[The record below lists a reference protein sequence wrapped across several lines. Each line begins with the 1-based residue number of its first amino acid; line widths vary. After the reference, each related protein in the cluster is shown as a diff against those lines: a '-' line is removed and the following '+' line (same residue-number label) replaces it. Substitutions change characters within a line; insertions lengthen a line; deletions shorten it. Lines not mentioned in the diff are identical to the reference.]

1 MDTPGGSMKK
11 KDRTATPRDGSPDGI
26 PEAQGA
32 EARGEQHRSERE
44 GSGGNR
50 PGGPPARKD
59 TVGKLFNIDDFRL
72 PSWKNSESYRS
83 ALNSVLERLAE
94 TSSDILSTCFGM
106 AVAGTWREWDA
117 TVPVG
122 TEIAVDDE
130 MLMDTGDT
138 TITALIK
145 LKKRID
151 DFLFLCS
158 IDDTHRSSPHG
169 LHTGEIK
176 LDEVDTPHFPWDD
189 VKACCDHVLDAEGY
203 KDRKPCPKC
212 GTRPEKLIWIS
223 FMSPLWTW
231 QQLCGQQGPLSIC
244 PKCTIQVE
252 FILNAMN

>member
-1 MDTPGGSMKK
+1 MKK
-11 KDRTATPRDGSPDGI
+11 KDRTITPRDGSPAETPGS
-26 PEAQGA
+26 PGA
-32 EARGEQHRSERE
+32 EARRGPRRRERE
-44 GSGGNR
+44 G
-50 PGGPPARKD
+50 PGRKARGCPPARKD
-59 TVGKLFNIDDFRL
+59 TLGKLFNIDDFRL
-72 PSWKNSESYRS
+72 PSRKNSESYRS
-83 ALNSVLERLAE
+83 ALDGVLERLAE
-94 TSSDILSTCFGM
+94 TSADILSACFGM

-122 TEIAVDDE
+122 MEIDVDDE

-151 DFLFLCS
+151 GFLVLYS
-158 IDDTHRSSPHG
+158 IDDTQLSSTHA
-169 LHTGEIK
+169 LHTDEIK
-176 LDEVDTPHFPWDD
+176 PDGADTPHFPWDD
-189 VKACCDHVLDAEGY
+189 VKACCEHVLDAEGY

-223 FMSPLWTW
+223 FKSPLWTW

-252 FILNAMN
+252 FILNVMN